1 VKEINGL
8 ESCVDLI
15 NLHLSSNSIR
25 QIDGLSKL
33 TALQVR
39 PGMKY
44 GNDVMCSQVL
54 WLNNNGIKKIEGLE
68 FLAAL
73 RVLWLC
79 SNEIASI
86 GGSLSSN
93 QTLEELNVS
102 ENKISSFRDILNLS
116 RLKSLKSLSFTDPH
130 FGDNPICRLCNYQTY
145 VTYHIPGLQS
155 LDAGSIGE
163 NAKRL
168 AKAIY
173 LKKKMYY
180 NMRMKTLKL
189 YGTNIIKRGIE
200 VHSKKVDYIQQ
211 TLDSLNRLQ
220 KEVLRGNL
228 AGLCPSSR
236 MLLRLEEVRKIIQ

>member
-1 VKEINGL
+1 MKEINGL

-68 FLAAL
+68 FLAVL

-86 GGSLSSN
+86 GGCNWQCL
-93 QTLEELNVS
+93 V
-102 ENKISSFRDILNLS
+102 RY
-116 RLKSLKSLSFTDPH
+116 
-130 FGDNPICRLCNYQTY
+130 PI
-145 VTYHIPGLQS
+145 
-155 LDAGSIGE
+155 
-163 NAKRL
+163 
-168 AKAIY
+168 
-173 LKKKMYY
+173 
-180 NMRMKTLKL
+180 MRYK
-189 YGTNIIKRGIE
+189 G
-200 VHSKKVDYIQQ
+200 H
-211 TLDSLNRLQ
+211 
-220 KEVLRGNL
+220 
-228 AGLCPSSR
+228 
-236 MLLRLEEVRKIIQ
+236 

>member
-1 VKEINGL
+1 MSHSPIKQ
-8 ESCVDLI
+8 
-15 NLHLSSNSIR
+15 SNS
-25 QIDGLSKL
+25 
-33 TALQVR
+33 
-39 PGMKY
+39 
-44 GNDVMCSQVL
+44 
-54 WLNNNGIKKIEGLE
+54 
-68 FLAAL
+68 
-73 RVLWLC
+73 
-79 SNEIASI
+79 
-86 GGSLSSN
+86 
-93 QTLEELNVS
+93 EELNVS

-220 KEVLRGNL
+220 KVHL
-228 AGLCPSSR
+228 
-236 MLLRLEEVRKIIQ
+236 VRSPQILKIAYFRKS